1 MYNIAIAIR
10 SVTRYNQ
17 VLPLDAREEEL
28 EKLAEAET
36 V

>member
-1 MYNIAIAIR
+1 VLTFPPDAC
-10 SVTRYNQ
+10 Q
-17 VLPLDAREEEL
+17 VLPLDAKEEEL